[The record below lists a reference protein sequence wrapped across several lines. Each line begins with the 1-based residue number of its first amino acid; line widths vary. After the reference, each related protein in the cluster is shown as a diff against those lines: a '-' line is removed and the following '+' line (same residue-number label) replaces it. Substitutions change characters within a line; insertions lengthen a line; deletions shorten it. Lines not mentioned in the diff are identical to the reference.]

1 MFYRQFGR
9 HRPEFFHVLR
19 IIEPV
24 RMVNKAKAVASS
36 GSDIPCELRL
46 GIMLRI
52 LRGGSCLEF
61 DWYAVSANH
70 VLGVQ
75 DDMA

>member
-36 GSDIPCELRL
+36 GSDIPCELR
-46 GIMLRI
+46 
-52 LRGGSCLEF
+52 GGSCLEF
-61 DWYAVSANH
+61 DWYAVSANNA
-70 VLGVQ
+70 LGVQ